1 MINKESPIPIYYQL
15 QEHLKT
21 KIENGELKS
30 GDPIP
35 SEREMAEKYEISR
48 MTVRQAVN
56 NLVNE
61 GLLTR
66 SKGRGTFVADK
77 KIEQPLMKL
86 TGFSEDMK
94 RRGIEPGSKLIS
106 FDVIKASK
114 KVSKHLNINEGDS
127 VYQISRLRLGDGDPM
142 AYEVSY
148 LPEKRITKIPEDNIR
163 GSLYSFIEECL
174 GLKIERAIQTLEPS
188 FATAL
193 ESDMLTIEKGSPVLL
208 LERTTFLHDDVPIE
222 YVKSIY
228 RGDRYKFIA
237 EMRR

>member
-66 SKGRGTFVADK
+66 SKGRGTFVADQ

-114 KVSKHLNINEGDS
+114 KVSKHLNINEGDA
-127 VYQISRLRLGDGDPM
+127 VYQISRLRLGAGDPM

-148 LPEKRITKIPEDNIR
+148 LPEKRIPKIPKDNIR

>member
-66 SKGRGTFVADK
+66 SKG
-77 KIEQPLMKL
+77 
-86 TGFSEDMK
+86 
-94 RRGIEPGSKLIS
+94 PGDICS
-106 FDVIKASK
+106 
-114 KVSKHLNINEGDS
+114 
-127 VYQISRLRLGDGDPM
+127 
-142 AYEVSY
+142 
-148 LPEKRITKIPEDNIR
+148 
-163 GSLYSFIEECL
+163 
-174 GLKIERAIQTLEPS
+174 
-188 FATAL
+188 
-193 ESDMLTIEKGSPVLL
+193 
-208 LERTTFLHDDVPIE
+208 
-222 YVKSIY
+222 
-228 RGDRYKFIA
+228 
-237 EMRR
+237 